1 MQADKIISFYNEK
14 NGTGKTTLAYNLSR
28 QIGCSFIELVPKYIE
43 DDLNTDGFIQPTI
56 EDYPEVLICDIN
68 TTDYS
73 EIKNM
78 LSKSDYI
85 LIPTE
90 LDYKVLIDT
99 KEAIKNA
106 STINSEAKII
116 VIFNKLYTNKRQ
128 AELPYTKYARDY
140 LEKNLKELKI
150 PIEFVYIR
158 ENKLW
163 YKEFMNN
170 KFYLDHLIKDEA
182 FDYFKELTFFDE
194 YFTNNNKL
202 EILYQYSYYYTLLY
216 KIKNNEYKNDGE
228 SFVKDYETAKDKVK
242 EYQDII
248 DKVKDSLTED
258 DLESSLL
265 SLIIKKF
272 KANKRAKAT
281 YKKKEIDV
289 SHKRP
294 KGKDPSK
301 LDYYLNDKIKEIIP
315 KSIKNKKISI
325 EYIPYENFITIIE
338 EFEQLNKDMISF
350 NEDLFDLVQMSEI
363 KIDTFSNVS
372 MEALVVNNDLNKR
385 AYKDNIKLTR
395 KLLSLTPDTTI
406 DDLQSLKENN
416 IFNKDYIKLNDLR
429 ESMLY
434 AFVRQLFN
442 FQESDNNRKILR
454 DMRNLLISID
464 EYY

>member
-1 MQADKIISFYNEK
+1 MQKNKIISFYNKK
-14 NGTGKTTLAYNLSR
+14 NGTGKTTLAYNLAK
-28 QIGCSFIELVPKYIE
+28 QIGASFIECEYKYTSKRG
-43 DDLNTDGFIQPTI
+43 NTKGFIEPFDDD
-56 EDYPEVLICDIN
+56 EDEIVIYDIN
-68 TTDYS
+68 TSDRYT
-73 EIKNM
+73 IKDT
-78 LSKSDYI
+78 LFKSDYI

-99 KEAIKNA
+99 KEAIENA
-106 STINSEAKII
+106 YNINSKAKII

-140 LEKNLKELKI
+140 LKELNI

-158 ENKLW
+158 KNKLW
-163 YKEFMNN
+163 YKDFMND

-182 FDYFKELTFFDE
+182 FDYFKELTFFDK

-202 EILYQYSYYYTLLY
+202 EIMYQYSYFYTLLY
-216 KIKNNEYKNDGE
+216 RIKNNEYKDDGE
-228 SFVKDYETAKDKVK
+228 SFVKDYKTAKDKVK
-242 EYQDII
+242 EYQDVI

-265 SLIIKKF
+265 SIIITKF
-272 KANKRAKAT
+272 KANKRAKTT

-294 KGKDPSK
+294 NVKDPFK
-301 LDYYLNDKIKEIIP
+301 LDYYLNDKIKKIIP
-315 KSIKNKKISI
+315 KNIRNKKIST

-338 EFEQLNKDMISF
+338 EFEQLDKNMISF
-350 NEDLFDLVQMSEI
+350 DEDLFDFIQMSEI

-372 MEALVVNNDLNKR
+372 MEVLVVNNALNKK
-385 AYKDNIKLTR
+385 AYKDNIKIAR

-406 DDLQSLKENN
+406 DELQSLKEINAFN
-416 IFNKDYIKLNDLR
+416 INYIKLNDLR

-434 AFVRQLFN
+434 TFVRQLFN
-442 FQESDNNRKILR
+442 FQESNNNRKILR
-454 DMRNLLISID
+454 DIRNLLISID
-464 EYY
+464 KY